1 MARFKGVQPA
11 TQADRHLDQPQHQRA
26 QGREVFI
33 TTDTAAQLLGQ
44 PTRAAFRM
52 WAKRRGLTVVK
63 FGGAWRVSE
72 LDIRAELKRR
82 ERTA

>member
-1 MARFKGVQPA
+1 MTLHAIQARRQRH
-11 TQADRHLDQPQHQRA
+11 ADLDQSHDERG
-26 QGREVFI
+26 QGRDVFI
-33 TTDTAAQLLGQ
+33 GTAEAAHLLGQ

-72 LDIRAELKRR
+72 RDIRAELKRR
-82 ERTA
+82 EVSA